1 MRKIE
6 DFETFAAGYFIG
18 IGQKKPT
25 GEDICKHCVE
35 SRDFAAALS
44 FYLFTNPYV
53 LIKETTEEKYEAVAK
68 NIRTLLE
75 ELP

>member
-25 GEDICKHCVE
+25 AEDIARHSVE
-35 SRDFAAALS
+35 NKYFSAALS
-44 FYLFTNPYV
+44 FYMFTNVYV
-53 LIKETTEEKYEAVAK
+53 LAKRTTEGKYEQVAK
-68 NIRTLLE
+68 NIRNLLE